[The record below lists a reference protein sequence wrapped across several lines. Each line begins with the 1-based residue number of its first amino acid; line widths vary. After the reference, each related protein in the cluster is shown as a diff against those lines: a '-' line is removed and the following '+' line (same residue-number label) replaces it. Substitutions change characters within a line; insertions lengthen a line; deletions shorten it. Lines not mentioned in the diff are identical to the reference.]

1 MSLTE
6 NKYFTTLKS
15 YMDRVV
21 KNQITEIKDPHFY
34 GAVLCPS
41 CMHAHGRIADAV
53 YPLVAMYRYTS
64 EVKYLDCA
72 RRTVEWSENNLLRTS
87 GEYFNDK
94 VNSWIGTT
102 VFTSIS
108 FGETLILHG
117 EVLPEDFYSYIYKIY
132 VRLTDFVKYKFIES
146 GFDTNVNYF
155 AAYASAMS
163 IAYRLTG
170 KGEYKDYA
178 EEMLKRLFDRFVVD
192 GIVVGEGMRTKSPK
206 GLYGVDIGYNVEET
220 LPALSACAH
229 YLDDEELER
238 TVMDMWR
245 RHLEFMLPD
254 GAWDNS
260 FGSRHDKWTYY
271 GSRTSDGAATG
282 LCYIWDKDPIFAEA
296 AERNLE
302 LMRICS
308 KDGYLYGGRMYI
320 EAGEEPCLHHSF
332 THAKSFAA
340 MIDHG
345 FVHKERVRLPREEE
359 YGRKHIAASA
369 VELISL
375 GDFRATVSACDAFHH
390 KGACTGGGCMTMLW
404 HERVGAIFAATMAK
418 YERAE
423 PYNMQYTRRFESISC
438 LSMRVECDG
447 YSSVNAKDATFTVS
461 EKEKCI
467 FTTADG
473 ELQNEAFARSGIY
486 SLSYEFSPESVK
498 ITAHSELGGDLV
510 LPVICGADGVL
521 EIDGAEATIK
531 RGDALIKVKSDS
543 EIVCESEK
551 AFNLVGGFVASI
563 LKINIEEGQSVSA
576 EISVV

>member
-6 NKYFTTLKS
+6 NKYFATLKS

-34 GAVLCPS
+34 GAVLCPC
-41 CMHAHGRIADAV
+41 CMHSHGRIADAV
-53 YPLVAMYRYTS
+53 YPLVAMYHYTS
-64 EVKYLDCA
+64 DVKYLDCA
-72 RRTVEWSENNLLRTS
+72 RRTVEWSEHNLLRTG

-94 VNSWIGTT
+94 LNSWIGTT

-108 FGETLILHG
+108 FGETLVLHG
-117 EVLPEDFYSYIYKIY
+117 DVLPEDFYSYIYGIY
-132 VRLTDFVKYKFIES
+132 VRLTDYVRHKFIEPN
-146 GFDTNVNYF
+146 FDTNVNYF

-170 KGEYKDYA
+170 KPDYA
-178 EEMLKRLFDRFVVD
+178 DCARVMLKKLFDRFVVD
-192 GIVVGEGMRTKSPK
+192 GIVVGEGMRSKSPK

-229 YLDDEELER
+229 YLEDAELER

-282 LCYIWDKDPIFAEA
+282 LCYVWNKDPIFAEA

-345 FVHKERVRLPREEE
+345 FIYKERVSLPRDEK
-359 YGRKHIAASA
+359 YGRRHIAASK
-369 VELISL
+369 VELVSL

-404 HERVGAIFAATMAK
+404 HERVGAIFAATMSK

-423 PYNMQYTRRFESISC
+423 PYNMQYTRRFESIPC
-438 LSMRVECDG
+438 LSMRVERDG
-447 YSSVNAKDATFTVS
+447 YSSVNAKDASLTVS
-461 EKEKCI
+461 EEENRV
-467 FTTADG
+467 FMSAEGD
-473 ELQNEAFARSGIY
+473 LQNEAFERSGKY

-498 ITAHSELGGDLV
+498 ISAYSELGGALV
-510 LPVICGADGVL
+510 LPVICGMDGAL
-521 EIDGAEATIK
+521 HIDGTEAAVERDGAI
-531 RGDALIKVKSDS
+531 IKVNSDS
-543 EIVCESEK
+543 EITCESEK
-551 AFNLVGGFVASI
+551 AFNLVGGFVASV
-563 LKINIEEGQSVSA
+563 LKIKIPNGARVCATLTVE
-576 EISVV
+576 